1 LNYCIF
7 VEEINTQIV
16 ILIAL
21 TGASI
26 LFCKKKI
33 LRKAGIW
40 ITSKARAIR
49 SLINMI
55 EEEYIRLIF
64 GLKLR
69 QIRTD
74 KNLSLFGLAKVTGL
88 SKSYLNEIEKGKKY
102 PKRDK
107 ILLLSEALDSTYDQ
121 MVSLKLDKN
130 LAPIGEILQSRIL
143 KEIPL
148 DIFGIKESNLID
160 IIAEA
165 PVKVNAFISTLFEIA
180 KHYNL
185 TRESFFLA
193 ALRSYQEANNNY
205 FDEIELQV
213 EKFAKA
219 YSLDLTQKL
228 SVADL
233 EEILV
238 DEYGYTINNE
248 ELTEHEELVYLRS
261 VFVPK
266 SKTLLISKSADV
278 SQRMFIYA
286 KEIAYNYMEISDRL
300 YTFSWIKFESFDQ
313 VLNNFFAS
321 YFAGALLIPRKELV
335 KELKVVFEK
344 KTFNPTDF
352 TDLILK
358 FTDSPETFYQ
368 RLTNILPKDFNL
380 KNLFFLR
387 FNYKPERNDFQLTK
401 ELHITNLLEPHAN
414 ENNEHY
420 CRRWVSIKTL
430 STIPNSDE
438 NHLFDTQISSYNHT
452 DNEYFV
458 MSSATKDPFR
468 NGYYRSIALG
478 IMISSHSQ
486 SKIQFLE
493 DETIK
498 RRKVGVT
505 CETCSIEDCLER
517 VAPPK
522 KIERKQRFEKIDKV
536 VQLLMEKYS

>member
-1 LNYCIF
+1 
-7 VEEINTQIV
+7 
-16 ILIAL
+16 
-21 TGASI
+21 
-26 LFCKKKI
+26 
-33 LRKAGIW
+33 
-40 ITSKARAIR
+40 
-49 SLINMI
+49 MI

-64 GLKLR
+64 GLKLK
-69 QIRTD
+69 QIRNE
-74 KNLSLFGLAKVTGL
+74 KNLSLFGLAKITGL

-107 ILLLSEALDSTYDQ
+107 IILLSEALEVTYDQ

-148 DIFGIKESNLID
+148 DIFGIKESDLID

-165 PVKVNAFISTLFEIA
+165 PLKVNAFISTLFEIA

-205 FDEIELQV
+205 FEDIEMQV

-219 YSLDLTQKL
+219 YSLDLTKKL
-228 SVADL
+228 DVNDL
-233 EEILV
+233 EEILI

-248 ELTEHEELVYLRS
+248 ELTEHQELVYLRS

-266 SKTLLISKSADV
+266 SKTLLVSKSTDV

-286 KEIAYNYMEISDRL
+286 KEIAYNYMEIQERL

-335 KELKVVFEK
+335 KELKLFFDQ
-344 KTFNPTDF
+344 KTFDAIQF
-352 TDLILK
+352 TSVISK

-380 KNLFFLR
+380 KNIFFLR
-387 FNYKPERNDFQLTK
+387 FNYKPGRSDFQLTK

-420 CRRWVSIKTL
+420 CRRWISLKTL
-430 STIPNSDE
+430 QEIPNLDT
-438 NHLFDTQISSYNHT
+438 NHLFDTQISNYNHT

-468 NGYYRSIALG
+468 NGHYRSIALG

-486 SKIQFLE
+486 NKLQFL
-493 DETIK
+493 DDVTIK
-498 RRKVGVT
+498 RKKVGVT
-505 CETCSIEDCLER
+505 CETCLIADCQER

-522 KIERKQRFEKIDKV
+522 AIERKQRFELIDSV
-536 VQLLMEKYS
+536 VQELIQKYS